1 MARSLDLTS
10 RPPQSRFPGLQEDI
24 AIEKLLTTST
34 LCSLRGFYKQNERKK
49 ITEAL
54 RLVSVEER
62 NFDKYQQ
69 FLLKVK
75 DLSGED
81 DGETMVKLCAVA
93 LGKDAIKRTREHIR
107 LILPQKIADAKDKLI
122 TEDLK
127 NVKETK
133 PDGL

>member
-10 RPPQSRFPGLQEDI
+10 RHPQSRFPGLKEGS
-24 AIEKLLTTST
+24 AIEKLLATSKS
-34 LCSLRGFYKQNERKK
+34 CSLRGFYTKNERKR

-54 RLVSVEER
+54 TLVSFEER
-62 NFDKYQQ
+62 DFDKYQH

-81 DGETMVKLCAVA
+81 DGEAMVKLCAVA
-93 LGKDAIKRTREHIR
+93 LGKDAIKRTREDIR

-122 TEDLK
+122 TKDLK

>member
-24 AIEKLLTTST
+24 AIEKLLATSS
-34 LCSLRGFYKQNERKK
+34 LCSLRGFYKRNEKK
-49 ITEAL
+49 RITEAL
-54 RLVSVEER
+54 TLVSVEER
-62 NFDKYQQ
+62 DFDTYQQ

-81 DGETMVKLCAVA
+81 DRETMVKLCAVV

-107 LILPQKIADAKDKLI
+107 LILPRKIADAKDKLI

-133 PDGL
+133 LDGL

>member
-10 RPPQSRFPGLQEDI
+10 RHPGLQEES
-24 AIEKLLTTST
+24 AIEKLLATSS
-34 LCSLRGFYKQNERKK
+34 LCSLRGYYKKNERKR
-49 ITEAL
+49 INEAL

-62 NFDKYQQ
+62 DLDRYQQ

-75 DLSGED
+75 NLSGKD

-107 LILPQKIADAKDKLI
+107 LILPQKIANAKDKLI
-122 TEDLK
+122 TKNLK
-127 NVKETK
+127 NVKETM
-133 PDGL
+133 PDG